1 MLLVNYE
8 NDSSTNISK
17 YYMLAIYLANTSHL
31 YRNSIFLFFKAA
43 KLCDELYIIFPT
55 HLMSI
60 CEKKSSA
67 EFGCLFIQKKWLYR
81 ISSFYEKKTEE

>member
-31 YRNSIFLFFKAA
+31 YRNSIFLFFKAE
-43 KLCDELYIIFPT
+43 KLCENT
-55 HLMSI
+55 
-60 CEKKSSA
+60 
-67 EFGCLFIQKKWLYR
+67 
-81 ISSFYEKKTEE
+81 